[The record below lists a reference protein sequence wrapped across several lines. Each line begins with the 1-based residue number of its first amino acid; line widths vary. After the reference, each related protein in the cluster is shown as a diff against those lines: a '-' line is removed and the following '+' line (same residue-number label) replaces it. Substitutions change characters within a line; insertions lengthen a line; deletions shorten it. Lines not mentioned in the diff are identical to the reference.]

1 MMKIG
6 RASVTAATPLILR
19 GFLLPQARDAA
30 ARRLS
35 RKFKDPIAK
44 TRYTYVYR
52 SECAASPKELPGFG
66 FPPSMTGTRLGAAGD
81 DSSHRRGRRRPRCHK
96 SAAANQRL
104 SFCLE
109 LPHPDPAG
117 SAPILPLIPITL
129 WQSRVDIKA
138 VEFADPFPAP
148 LS

>member
-1 MMKIG
+1 MC
-6 RASVTAATPLILR
+6 TAPSAQ
-19 GFLLPQARDAA
+19 LPPKSCRVSGSPQYDRNWARSGEGTIAVIAA
-30 ARRLS
+30 
-35 RKFKDPIAK
+35 
-44 TRYTYVYR
+44 
-52 SECAASPKELPGFG
+52 
-66 FPPSMTGTRLGAAGD
+66 GAAVPAVIKVQPGTD
-81 DSSHRRGRRRPRCHK
+81 GF
-96 SAAANQRL
+96 